1 MLLPDVLM
9 DKKNA
14 TNGLW
19 INIKHIWK
27 QVNLCKI
34 KEVKCHI
41 YLKTVFGRTKRLLK
55 VYQVVEVQ
63 EAKEDKKGHEEMQC
77 MQKNVWQS
85 YGN

>member
-1 MLLPDVLM
+1 MLYICTAVLLQGKSYKSDITDMLLPDVLM

-55 VYQVVEVQ
+55 VY
-63 EAKEDKKGHEEMQC
+63 
-77 MQKNVWQS
+77 
-85 YGN
+85 